1 MDNKTLS
8 IISYLT
14 LIGWLVAY
22 FVGKEKADSLLKYHL
37 RQSIGLFITIF
48 VLNICFSIIAAI
60 VPSLGLILSSLAYL
74 VYLVFLVIG
83 ILNANKSLETPLP
96 LVGKYFEK
104 K

>member
-8 IISYLT
+8 IISYVT

-37 RQSIGLFITIF
+37 RQSMGLFITMF
-48 VLNICFSIIAAI
+48 VLNICISIIVYI
-60 VPSLGLILSSLAYL
+60 IPSLFILSTLSSL
-74 VYLVFLVIG
+74 VYLVFMIIG
-83 ILNANKSLETPLP
+83 ILNANKMLEKPL
-96 LVGKYFEK
+96 LFVGKYFEK